1 VSLVKYE
8 SVTRPLREQP
18 TAQCRESA
26 YRAVHTVKMYIQRDN
41 SKHDT
46 RGRLKVPL

>member
-1 VSLVKYE
+1 MSLVKYE
-8 SVTRPLREQP
+8 SVTELREQP